1 MALLTKQL
9 YGEVATVTTYKWK
22 VFLLFHRG
30 DEIEIFFAF
39 LDELDYFKPKIKKF

>member
-22 VFLLFHRG
+22 VFLLFHQG
-30 DEIEIFFAF
+30 DEIE
-39 LDELDYFKPKIKKF
+39 KFICISGWIRLF